1 VKRFLRAAVSANTV
15 TVTVLAVFLALL
27 VGAVLVVLSSE
38 ELVAEY
44 GYFFATPSTVLA
56 DTWAAIADAY
66 SNLFKGAVV
75 DPADVSG
82 AIAGTNSWSAVFGP
96 VSETLTYTAPL
107 IFTGLAVALA
117 FRGGMFNI
125 GAQGQAV
132 MGCVGGAL
140 VGFLIPLPP
149 VLHLIAALL
158 GAAAGGALVGFVA
171 GILKARTG
179 AHEVIVTIMLNYI
192 ALAFLQ
198 WLISQPGI
206 HDPTR
211 TDAISKQVDGSARL
225 PLLGTGGLRVN
236 LGILLGV
243 AATIGV
249 AWLLNRS
256 TSGFELRAVGLNPA
270 AARTAGMSVGRT
282 YVLVMVLAGALGGLG
297 GGVQVLGTAAKLTGQ
312 VAGQIGFE
320 GITVALLGRGKPW
333 GVFASAVLFGALHAG
348 GNRMQSRSHVAIDLI
363 IVVQAVIV
371 IFIAAPALVKA
382 IFRLRASRGAATTGL
397 AKGW

>member
-1 VKRFLRAAVSANTV
+1 MKRFLRAAVSANTV